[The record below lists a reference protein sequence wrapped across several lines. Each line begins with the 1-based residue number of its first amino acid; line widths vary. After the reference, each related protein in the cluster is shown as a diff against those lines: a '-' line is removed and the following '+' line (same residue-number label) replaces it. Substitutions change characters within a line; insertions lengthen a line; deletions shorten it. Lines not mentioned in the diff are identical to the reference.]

1 MVCIRKHYELVHLI
15 GVGHVM
21 PPEPRIVIIEE
32 LVISAVD
39 NEFGHNQLISEGIGV
54 DDVGKF
60 CELWMV
66 KVVGQIEF
74 PVRLQGEGPSSIR
87 SEMMFDVGLEVE

>member
-1 MVCIRKHYELVHLI
+1 MVCIGEHDELVHLI
-15 GVGHVM
+15 GVRHVM
-21 PPEPRIVIIEE
+21 PPVARIVIIEK

-39 NEFGHNQLISEGIGV
+39 NEFWHNELVPIGV
-54 DDVGKF
+54 GIDDVGKF

-74 PVRLQGEGPSSIR
+74 PVRLEGEGPSSIR

>member
-1 MVCIRKHYELVHLI
+1 MVCIWKHYKLVHVM

-21 PPEPRIVIIEE
+21 PPEARIVVIEE
-32 LVISAVD
+32 LIIPTID
-39 NEFGHNQLISEGIGV
+39 HEFWHNKLIPEGVRV
-54 DDVGKF
+54 DDIGKF
-60 CELWMV
+60 CKLWMV

-74 PVRLQGEGPSSIR
+74 PVRLEGEGPSSIR

>member
-1 MVCIRKHYELVHLI
+1 
-15 GVGHVM
+15 M
-21 PPEPRIVIIEE
+21 PPVTRIVIIEK

-39 NEFGHNQLISEGIGV
+39 NEFWHNKLVPIGV
-54 DDVGKF
+54 GIDDAGKF

-74 PVRLQGEGPSSIR
+74 PVRLEGEGPSSIR